1 MKSGTSLS
9 NAYIL
14 RKREGEGMDKAL
26 VTLEKGTTCSAW
38 NYSGQR
44 LASGLTDGTVAIYN
58 SNDPD
63 SSVFTCSS
71 KFRVHETGL
80 IKIVWAPPEYGDGIA
95 CVCDDGTLSLWE
107 EVSEDL
113 ETVQWKLCKSFD
125 RNSSRVLD
133 IQFGASPSSL
143 KLVVAYSDGQAK
155 IFELLDPLNLNNWQL
170 QAEFQ
175 NVIDSISKFGKCSCL
190 SASIAWNPS
199 KGETQ
204 QSSFVLGFNSDIP
217 QLNSSKVWE
226 FDQDHQRWLPV
237 AELALPADKGDQVF
251 AIAWAPNIGR
261 PYEVIA
267 VSTYK
272 GIAIWHVGSEPE
284 PDGRLTVEKVALLSP
299 HDNEVW
305 QLEWDMSGMTLAS
318 TGSDGLVRLWQSN
331 IDGIWREQA
340 IFEPTN

>member
-1 MKSGTSLS
+1 MLQLCHTVPAGIYAKVKFGTSLS

-80 IKIVWAPPEYGDGIA
+80 FKIVWVPPEYGDGIA

-133 IQFGASPSSL
+133 IQFGASPTSL

-170 QAEFQ
+170 Q
-175 NVIDSISKFGKCSCL
+175 VCYY
-190 SASIAWNPS
+190 
-199 KGETQ
+199 
-204 QSSFVLGFNSDIP
+204 VLLYFIFLADWITECACT
-217 QLNSSKVWE
+217 VW
-226 FDQDHQRWLPV
+226 H
-237 AELALPADKGDQVF
+237 
-251 AIAWAPNIGR
+251 
-261 PYEVIA
+261 
-267 VSTYK
+267 
-272 GIAIWHVGSEPE
+272 
-284 PDGRLTVEKVALLSP
+284 
-299 HDNEVW
+299 
-305 QLEWDMSGMTLAS
+305 
-318 TGSDGLVRLWQSN
+318 
-331 IDGIWREQA
+331 
-340 IFEPTN
+340 